1 MPSNKDIAS
10 TGVSEIKD
18 VSLTEPKIVT
28 DAEFLKEESADSIDH
43 THAEVVNIYN
53 KIMSANVSAVN
64 KDNISSAD
72 PEHSVWTYT
81 SDLEQ
86 ARRDRGVE
94 LDESDEVAEA
104 AIVAEAVTSGLKK
117 AAKKKSKKKSKKN
130 LKLQIAHQTV
140 GRVRMKLPSAKGEP
154 DLLKDIAETFSII
167 PGIER
172 VEVNSIT
179 GSIILHYD
187 EGNKYFNDKLAQSL
201 LVHNKQQGARL
212 GSEYDELAKKIQ
224 TEAEFLAQKSET
236 AKAVVDFFKR
246 LDREVRFAT
255 YNVVDLKIILA
266 VGAIALMIFEIGATA
281 ATPVW
286 LTLAIFTFNHFIE
299 LRNPTEE
306 DIQFPA
312 NNKKNAPIIF
322 EGKTA

>member
-1 MPSNKDIAS
+1 MPNNKNISSAE
-10 TGVSEIKD
+10 VSGADED
-18 VSLTEPKIVT
+18 SLTHPQKIT
-28 DAEFLKEESADSIDH
+28 SDSFQIDKQ
-43 THAEVVNIYN
+43 HAEAVEIYN
-53 KIMSANVSAVN
+53 KIISAN
-64 KDNISSAD
+64 ISGVEQETNSPTD
-72 PEHSVWTYT
+72 VGPSVWTYT
-81 SDLEQ
+81 SDPEQ
-86 ARRDRGVE
+86 ARRDRS
-94 LDESDEVAEA
+94 LDFDQVDEISDA
-104 AIVAEAVTSGLKK
+104 AIVAEAVTNGLKK

-140 GRVRMKLPSAKGEP
+140 GRVRMKLPSAKGDPE
-154 DLLKDIAETFSII
+154 LLKDIAGTFSII

-187 EGNKYFNDKLAQSL
+187 EGNKYFNEKLAQSL
-201 LVHNKQQGARL
+201 LLHNKQQAARF
-212 GSEYDELAKKIQ
+212 GSEYDDLAKKIQ

-299 LRNPTEE
+299 LRNPTE
-306 DIQFPA
+306 DDHQLPVNS
-312 NNKKNAPIIF
+312 NNSAPIIF
-322 EGKTA
+322 EGKLA